1 MGIGEWIAWTGVL
14 LLALYGCACLIRRLC
29 LRVSRCPDTVRMYR
43 VAVPRTGR
51 GLEPLFRCLQAQAA
65 WHEELCGHTMVVL
78 PPLTAEERRLADRL
92 IEEHPAIQPV
102 TLAELSALME
112 AWQED

>member
-29 LRVSRCPDTVRMYR
+29 LRVNRCPDTVRLYR

-51 GLEPLFRCLQAQAA
+51 ELEPLFRCLQAQAA
-65 WHEELCGHTMVVL
+65 WHEDICGHTVVVL
-78 PPLTAEERRLADRL
+78 PPLTEEERRLADRL
-92 IEEHPAIQPV
+92 MAEHPAVQPV
-102 TLAELSALME
+102 TPAQLLDWMKTRR
-112 AWQED
+112 ED